1 MDFVDVVYRFQ
12 SSIPYS
18 LHDGR
23 VNRMVWENGDL
34 RLFFE
39 DGYLE
44 LSQPP
49 RPVEGQVRIQQVD
62 EDFSYVHFLSDY
74 GRFGSF
80 QGEKMPLSEFIRRY
94 PEFSFEIV
102 GEYYSY
108 QSLVYGGYLSL
119 PERESV
125 VDMTLSITYT
135 GAIVYER
142 AE

>member
-1 MDFVDVVYRFQ
+1 MDVAYRFS

-23 VNRMVWENGDL
+23 VHKMVWENGDL

-49 RPVEGQVRIQQVD
+49 RPAEGQVRIQQVD
-62 EDFSYVHFLSDY
+62 EDFSYVHFLSDC

-80 QGEKMPLSEFIRRY
+80 QGEKIPLSEFIRRY
-94 PEFSFEIV
+94 PDFSFEIV
-102 GEYYSY
+102 DEHDGY
-108 QSLVYGGYLSL
+108 QGLIYGGYLSL
-119 PERESV
+119 PERENV

-135 GAIVYER
+135 GAIFYER

>member
-1 MDFVDVVYRFQ
+1 MDVVYRFQ

-23 VNRMVWENGDL
+23 VNRMVWEDGDL

-44 LSQPP
+44 LSQSP
-49 RPVEGQVRIQQVD
+49 RPVEGQVRIGKVD
-62 EDFSYVHFLSDY
+62 EDFSYIHFLSDC

-80 QGEKMPLSEFIRRY
+80 QGEKMPISEFIRRY

-102 GEYYSY
+102 GEYYGY

-119 PERESV
+119 PERENV
-125 VDMTLSITYT
+125 VDMTLSVTYA

>member
-1 MDFVDVVYRFQ
+1 MDVVYRFQ

-23 VNRMVWENGDL
+23 VNRMVWEDGDL

-49 RPVEGQVRIQQVD
+49 RPVEGQVRIGKVD
-62 EDFSYVHFLSDY
+62 EDFSYIHFLSDC

-80 QGEKMPLSEFIRRY
+80 QGEKMPISEFIRRY

-102 GEYYSY
+102 GEYYGY
-108 QSLVYGGYLSL
+108 QSLVYGGYFSL
-119 PERESV
+119 PERENV
-125 VDMTLSITYT
+125 VDMTLSVTYA

>member
-1 MDFVDVVYRFQ
+1 
-12 SSIPYS
+12 
-18 LHDGR
+18 
-23 VNRMVWENGDL
+23 MVWENGDL

-49 RPVEGQVRIQQVD
+49 RPVEGKVRIRQVD

-94 PEFSFEIV
+94 PDFSFEIV
-102 GEYYSY
+102 GEYYGY
-108 QSLVYGGYLSL
+108 QSLVYGGYLSI

>member
-1 MDFVDVVYRFQ
+1 MDVVYRFQ

-49 RPVEGQVRIQQVD
+49 RPVEGKVRIRQVD

-74 GRFGSF
+74 ARFGSF

-94 PEFSFEIV
+94 PDFPLRSWANTTAARAW
-102 GEYYSY
+102 S
-108 QSLVYGGYLSL
+108 
-119 PERESV
+119 
-125 VDMTLSITYT
+125 M
-135 GAIVYER
+135 GAISRFPRGKVWWI
-142 AE
+142 

>member
-1 MDFVDVVYRFQ
+1 MDVAYRFS

-23 VNRMVWENGDL
+23 VNRMVWEDGDL

-49 RPVEGQVRIQQVD
+49 RPVEGQVRIRQVD

-94 PEFSFEIV
+94 PDFSFEIV
-102 GEYYSY
+102 DEHDGY
-108 QSLVYGGYLSL
+108 QGLIYGGYLSL
-119 PERESV
+119 PERENV

-135 GAIVYER
+135 GAIFYER

>member
-1 MDFVDVVYRFQ
+1 MDVAYRFS

-23 VNRMVWENGDL
+23 VNRMVWEDGDL

-49 RPVEGQVRIQQVD
+49 RPVEGQVRIRQVD
-62 EDFSYVHFLSDY
+62 EDFSHVHFLSDY

-94 PEFSFEIV
+94 PDFSFEIV
-102 GEYYSY
+102 DEHDGY
-108 QSLVYGGYLSL
+108 QGLIYGGYLSL
-119 PERESV
+119 PERENV

-135 GAIVYER
+135 GAIFYER

>member
-1 MDFVDVVYRFQ
+1 MDVVYRFQ
-12 SSIPYS
+12 SSIPNS

-23 VNRMVWENGDL
+23 VNRMVWEDGDL

-44 LSQPP
+44 LSQQPH
-49 RPVEGQVRIQQVD
+49 PVEGQVRIRQVD
-62 EDFSYVHFLSDY
+62 EDFSYIHFLSDY
-74 GRFGSF
+74 GRFGLF

-102 GEYYSY
+102 GEYYGY

-125 VDMTLSITYT
+125 VDMTLSITYA

>member
-1 MDFVDVVYRFQ
+1 MDVAYRFS

-23 VNRMVWENGDL
+23 VNRMVWEDGDL

-44 LSQPP
+44 LSQSP
-49 RPVEGQVRIQQVD
+49 RPVEGQVRIRQVD

-102 GEYYSY
+102 GEYYGY

-125 VDMTLSITYT
+125 VDMTLSITYI

>member
-1 MDFVDVVYRFQ
+1 MDVAYRFS

-23 VNRMVWENGDL
+23 VHKMVGEN
-34 RLFFE
+34 
-39 DGYLE
+39 GYLE

-49 RPVEGQVRIQQVD
+49 RPVEGQVRIRQVD
-62 EDFSYVHFLSDY
+62 EDFSYIHFLSDC

-102 GEYYSY
+102 GEYYGY

-125 VDMTLSITYT
+125 VDMTLSVTYA

>member
-1 MDFVDVVYRFQ
+1 MDVVYRFQ
-12 SSIPYS
+12 SSILYS

-23 VNRMVWENGDL
+23 VKRMVWENGDL

-39 DGYLE
+39 DGYLK

-49 RPVEGQVRIQQVD
+49 RPVEGQVRIRQVD

-94 PEFSFEIV
+94 PDFSFEIV
-102 GEYYSY
+102 GEYYGC
-108 QSLVYGGYLSL
+108 QSLVYGGYLSI

>member
-1 MDFVDVVYRFQ
+1 MDVVYHFQ

-23 VNRMVWENGDL
+23 VNRMVWEDGDL

-49 RPVEGQVRIQQVD
+49 RPVEGQVRIRQVD

-80 QGEKMPLSEFIRRY
+80 QGKKC
-94 PEFSFEIV
+94 FS
-102 GEYYSY
+102 
-108 QSLVYGGYLSL
+108 QSLSAGIRSFLLRSWA
-119 PERESV
+119 
-125 VDMTLSITYT
+125 SITAT
-135 GAIVYER
+135 RAWSMGAISHFPRGKVWWI
-142 AE
+142 

>member
-1 MDFVDVVYRFQ
+1 MDVVYRFQ

-49 RPVEGQVRIQQVD
+49 RPVEGQVHIRQVD
-62 EDFSYVHFLSDY
+62 EDFSYIHFLSDY
-74 GRFGSF
+74 SRFGSF
-80 QGEKMPLSEFIRRY
+80 QGEKMPISEFT
-94 PEFSFEIV
+94 SK
-102 GEYYSY
+102 YSY
-108 QSLVYGGYLSL
+108 LLWFL
-119 PERESV
+119 
-125 VDMTLSITYT
+125 
-135 GAIVYER
+135 
-142 AE
+142 

>member
-1 MDFVDVVYRFQ
+1 MDVAYRFS

-23 VNRMVWENGDL
+23 VHKMVWENGDL

-49 RPVEGQVRIQQVD
+49 RPAEGQVRIRQVE
-62 EDFSYVHFLSDY
+62 ED
-74 GRFGSF
+74 
-80 QGEKMPLSEFIRRY
+80 
-94 PEFSFEIV
+94 FSFEIV
-102 GEYYSY
+102 DEHDGY
-108 QSLVYGGYLSL
+108 QGLIYGGYLSL
-119 PERESV
+119 PERENV

-135 GAIVYER
+135 GAIFYER

>member
-1 MDFVDVVYRFQ
+1 MDVVYRFQ

-49 RPVEGQVRIQQVD
+49 RPVEGQVRIRQVD

-94 PEFSFEIV
+94 PDFSFEIV
-102 GEYYSY
+102 GEYYGY

>member
-1 MDFVDVVYRFQ
+1 MDVAYRFS

-23 VNRMVWENGDL
+23 VNRMAWENGDL

-39 DGYLE
+39 DGYLK

-49 RPVEGQVRIQQVD
+49 RPVEGQVRIGKVD
-62 EDFSYVHFLSDY
+62 EDFSYIHFLSDC

-80 QGEKMPLSEFIRRY
+80 QGEKIPLSEFIRRY

-102 GEYYSY
+102 GEYYGY
-108 QSLVYGGYLSL
+108 QSLVYGGYFSL
-119 PERESV
+119 PERENV
-125 VDMTLSITYT
+125 VDMTLSITYA